1 MILVLG
7 SIAIAQFQQVRIGEI
22 SSKYKDSLSQKQLYD
37 LIQEIK
43 VQFDRQLGYSVFVY
57 SPNGLPINI
66 LFANESQRKKL
77 LQRYEEQL
85 ISTQKQMEQLD
96 MQIAD
101 ERGSFDK
108 DTQILKE
115 ESDRLNRSI
124 TDLNSY
130 IAKTNSTVSSLSKE
144 QYQTIKQNVDVQQS
158 NLVKEKKFFEE
169 KRAGHNK
176 DIREFNRM
184 ISRHNSL
191 IRQYNS
197 LVIRIESLS
206 DSILEVKGKA
216 IGKNITAVKTY
227 TQDGKQIVQKE
238 NYSEMEKIEIYGFD
252 GNMNQLKA
260 VLAHEIGHLVGVNH
274 IEKKGALMNSILQSN
289 QIEMMA
295 LTPDDIQ
302 AFNHVFGSISPK

>member
-1 MILVLG
+1 MG

-22 SSKYKDSLSQKQLYD
+22 SSKYKDSLSQKQLHD

-43 VQFDRQLGYSVFVY
+43 VQFERQLGYSVFEY
-57 SPNGLPINI
+57 SPSGLPINI

-77 LQRYEEQL
+77 LRRYKEDL
-85 ISTQKQMEQLD
+85 TSTQNQIEQLD
-96 MQIAD
+96 KHIAD
-101 ERGSFDK
+101 ERGLFDK
-108 DTQILKE
+108 DTQTLKE
-115 ESDRLNRSI
+115 VSDRLNRSI
-124 TDLNSY
+124 ADLNSY

-144 QYQTIKQNVDVQQS
+144 QYQTLKQNIDAQQS
-158 NLVKEKKFFEE
+158 NLKKEKKVFEQM
-169 KRAGHNK
+169 RAGHNR

-191 IRQYNS
+191 TRQYNS

-206 DSILEVKGKA
+206 DSILEVKGKT
-216 IGKNITAVKTY
+216 IGKNITTVKTY

-238 NYSEMEKIEIYGFD
+238 NYSDMEKIEIYGFD

-274 IEKKGALMNSILQSN
+274 IKNKGALMNPLLQSN
-289 QIEMMA
+289 QIEKMT
-295 LTPDDIQ
+295 LTPDDMK
-302 AFNHVFGSISPK
+302 AFNQVFGAVRQK